1 MRPITDEIKDRL
13 KVVEKNID
21 FLKAELNVMHKEG
34 TMTHYNAR
42 LSGYI
47 EEKAWLKSILRER
60 Q

>member
-21 FLKAELNVMHKEG
+21 FLKAELNKMQTEG
-34 TMTHYNAR
+34 TRTHYNAR

-47 EEKAWLKSILRER
+47 EEKAWLNKILGE
-60 Q
+60 